1 MEGNWMR
8 NDQIRH
14 ERAPDDEMFR
24 QLGRP
29 NVDECGVRRVTPAS
43 VVNKFS
49 DRLFSV
55 RALRT
60 NWVNAGLFPLEFTF
74 FAYQAANRRNQG
86 V

>member
-1 MEGNWMR
+1 MEGNRMW
-8 NDQIRH
+8 NDHMRH

-29 NVDECGVRRVTPAS
+29 KFDECGVRRVTPAF
-43 VVNKFS
+43 VVNWFS

-60 NWVNAGLFPLEFTF
+60 NWVNARVVSIGIHIFCVSSCE
-74 FAYQAANRRNQG
+74 
-86 V
+86 